1 MQEVKAGLLKMLTAN
16 LILSAVGVAALSEP
30 SSNLGGITGST
41 ETLTYLLVRGLGS
54 AHYPEFGGSNP
65 PVSNGEHGIRRYRLM
80 VRTLVF
86 ETSNAGSIP
95 ANA

>member
-1 MQEVKAGLLKMLTAN
+1 MLTAN

-41 ETLTYLLVRGLGS
+41 E
-54 AHYPEFGGSNP
+54 
-65 PVSNGEHGIRRYRLM
+65 IRRYRLM

>member
-1 MQEVKAGLLKMLTAN
+1 MLTAN

-65 PVSNGEHGIRRYRLM
+65 PVSIGENGKRLYAREVKEVRYST
-80 VRTLVF
+80 V
-86 ETSNAGSIP
+86 ID
-95 ANA
+95 